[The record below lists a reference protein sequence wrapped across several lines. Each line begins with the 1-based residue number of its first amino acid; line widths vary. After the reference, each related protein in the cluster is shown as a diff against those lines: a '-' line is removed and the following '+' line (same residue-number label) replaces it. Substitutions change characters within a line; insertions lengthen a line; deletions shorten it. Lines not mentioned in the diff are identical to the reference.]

1 MADGLDSLLD
11 DTLDEFTAGPSPS
24 PDVSGAAA
32 SGGDG
37 QKGSGGGVA
46 GSSLA
51 SVRLTECAARLQARW
66 VCPWRHA
73 APLA

>member
-24 PDVSGAAA
+24 PDVGAPAA

-37 QKGSGGGVA
+37 QGGSGGGGA
-46 GSSLA
+46 GAGLA

-66 VCPWRHA
+66 VS
-73 APLA
+73 PLRT